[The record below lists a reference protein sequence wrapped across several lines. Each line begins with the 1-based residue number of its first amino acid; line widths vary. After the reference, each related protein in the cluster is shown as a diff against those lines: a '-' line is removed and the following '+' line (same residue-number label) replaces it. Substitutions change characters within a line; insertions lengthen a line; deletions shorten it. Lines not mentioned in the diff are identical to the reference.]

1 MDSVRIIEIK
11 ESVFADNDR
20 EADRVRAKLKEEK
33 TFLLNLMS
41 SPGSG
46 KTTTLLRTIERLK
59 DDLRIGVMEADI
71 DSSVDAETIARAGV
85 KSIQLHTGG
94 MCHLDA
100 GEYAAGGR
108 VLAAL
113 SRAGVKS
120 LSATIV
126 THPHSDHYG
135 GMRTV
140 LEKLPAA
147 AFYTAAVPE
156 SQLPTAQSYEKLL
169 STLSEQAIPAA
180 YLFAGDTLPLGDAAV
195 TVLSPARGATWE
207 NLNNYSL
214 VLRVTYGNAAFLLM
228 GDAEAEVE
236 ETILAAK
243 TELAADVLVVGHHGS
258 ATSSS
263 ENFLKAVAPRY
274 AILSVGEDNSYNL
287 PNTGVLTRLKEQ
299 GAALYRTD
307 LQGTVT
313 VTSDGENLTIT
324 TAK

>member
-1 MDSVRIIEIK
+1 MPRQYTTR
-11 ESVFADNDR
+11 R
-20 EADRVRAKLKEEK
+20 ERKRLWCAF
-33 TFLLNLMS
+33 FLLLALAAFLLWQEL
-41 SPGSG
+41 SPWEKAPAPNPPAAGL
-46 KTTTLLRTIERLK
+46 TLR
-59 DDLRIGVMEADI
+59 VI
-71 DSSVDAETIARAGV
+71 DVGQAQSLLLTCGEDAILV
-85 KSIQLHTGG
+85 
-94 MCHLDA
+94 DA
-100 GEYAAGGR
+100 GEYAAGGQ

-120 LSATIV
+120 LTAAIL
-126 THPHSDHYG
+126 THPHGDHYG

-140 LEKLPAA
+140 LEKTPAA
-147 AFYTAAVPE
+147 A
-156 SQLPTAQSYEKLL
+156 
-169 STLSEQAIPAA
+169 
-180 YLFAGDTLPLGDAAV
+180 

-236 ETILAAK
+236 ETLLAAK

-263 ENFLKAVAPRY
+263 EKFLKAVAPRY

>member
-1 MDSVRIIEIK
+1 MAAAEK
-11 ESVFADNDR
+11 ADEPAN
-20 EADRVRAKLKEEK
+20 
-33 TFLLNLMS
+33 
-41 SPGSG
+41 
-46 KTTTLLRTIERLK
+46 
-59 DDLRIGVMEADI
+59 
-71 DSSVDAETIARAGV
+71 AETEPE
-85 KSIQLHTGG
+85 
-94 MCHLDA
+94 MLD
-100 GEYAAGGR
+100 
-108 VLAAL
+108 VNI
-113 SRAGVKS
+113 S
-120 LSATIV
+120 LPKDIFT
-126 THPHSDHYG
+126 
-135 GMRTV
+135 
-140 LEKLPAA
+140 
-147 AFYTAAVPE
+147 PE
-156 SQLPTAQSYEKLL
+156 
-169 STLSEQAIPAA
+169 
-180 YLFAGDTLPLGDAAV
+180 
-195 TVLSPARGATWE
+195 TWE

-236 ETILAAK
+236 ETLLAAK

-299 GAALYRTD
+299 GTALYRTD

>member
-1 MDSVRIIEIK
+1 MPRQYTTR
-11 ESVFADNDR
+11 R
-20 EADRVRAKLKEEK
+20 ERKRLWCAF
-33 TFLLNLMS
+33 FLLLALAAFLLWQELSQDTNSTPSPNLATE
-41 SPGSG
+41 GL
-46 KTTTLLRTIERLK
+46 TLR
-59 DDLRIGVMEADI
+59 VI
-71 DSSVDAETIARAGV
+71 DVGQAQSLLLTCGEDAILV
-85 KSIQLHTGG
+85 
-94 MCHLDA
+94 DA
-100 GEYAAGGR
+100 GEYAAGGQ

-120 LSATIV
+120 LTAAIL
-126 THPHSDHYG
+126 THPHGDHYG

-180 YLFAGDTLPLGDAAV
+180 YLFAGDTIPLGDATV

-236 ETILAAK
+236 ETLLAAK

-263 ENFLKAVAPRY
+263 EKFLKAVAPRY

>member
-1 MDSVRIIEIK
+1 MSRQYTTR
-11 ESVFADNDR
+11 R
-20 EADRVRAKLKEEK
+20 ERKRLWCAF
-33 TFLLNLMS
+33 FLLLALAAFLLWQEL
-41 SPGSG
+41 SPDAGSAPSPNPAAEG
-46 KTTTLLRTIERLK
+46 LTLR
-59 DDLRIGVMEADI
+59 VI
-71 DSSVDAETIARAGV
+71 DVGQAQSLLLTCGEDAILV
-85 KSIQLHTGG
+85 
-94 MCHLDA
+94 DA
-100 GEYAAGGR
+100 GEYAAGGK

-113 SRAGVKS
+113 SRAGVRN
-120 LSATIV
+120 LSAAIV

-140 LEKLPAA
+140 LEKTPAA

-180 YLFAGDTLPLGDAAV
+180 YLFAGDTLPLGDAVV
-195 TVLSPARGATWE
+195 TVLSPARGTTWE

-236 ETILAAK
+236 ETLLAAK

>member
-1 MDSVRIIEIK
+1 MALPYDGYTFVGWYDKINHRYMSRNTTYHFTATTNAQLQAVCVK
-11 ESVFADNDR
+11 TGSSTLTFATES
-20 EADRVRAKLKEEK
+20 
-33 TFLLNLMS
+33 
-41 SPGSG
+41 GW
-46 KTTTLLRTIERLK
+46 I
-59 DDLRIGVMEADI
+59 
-71 DSSVDAETIARAGV
+71 
-85 KSIQLHTGG
+85 
-94 MCHLDA
+94 
-100 GEYAAGGR
+100 
-108 VLAAL
+108 
-113 SRAGVKS
+113 
-120 LSATIV
+120 SATV
-126 THPHSDHYG
+126 TRTTAEWAATDSLADLLPEVPYRYG
-135 GMRTV
+135 YTATGWDCDERTV

-180 YLFAGDTLPLGDAAV
+180 YLFAGDTLPLGDAVV
-195 TVLSPARGATWE
+195 TVLSPARGTTWE

-214 VLRVTYGNAAFLLM
+214 VLRVTYGNTAFLLM

-236 ETILAAK
+236 ETLLAAK

-299 GAALYRTD
+299 GTALYRTD